1 MPHAHKSL
9 KFFSFGEAGGV
20 LDFSVYY
27 CPQYVPNVI
36 ILLSHMLC
44 QRLVFF
50 HLYIWA
56 KVEVVYIS
64 ILKIETSILGSL

>member
-1 MPHAHKSL
+1 MHPRVSS
-9 KFFSFGEAGGV
+9 FFSLGRV
-20 LDFSVYY
+20 CWDFSVYY

-50 HLYIWA
+50 HLCIWA